1 MNGDYFIIV
10 AKALLQKLNK
20 QLGDEIKFEIFLVPN
35 PLGVKVPEVLE
46 VLLDQD
52 QAAIK
57 IYEELTDGKKRRL
70 IFSIIKFKNVDL
82 EVKKIIEFLHSQND

>member
-1 MNGDYFIIV
+1 MRPGSKSCD
-10 AKALLQKLNK
+10 
-20 QLGDEIKFEIFLVPN
+20 FEIFLVPN

-82 EVKKIIEFLHSQND
+82 EVKKIIEFLHSQNG

>member
-1 MNGDYFIIV
+1 VNGDYFIIV

-20 QLGDEIKFEIFLVPN
+20 QLGDEIKFEIFLVSN